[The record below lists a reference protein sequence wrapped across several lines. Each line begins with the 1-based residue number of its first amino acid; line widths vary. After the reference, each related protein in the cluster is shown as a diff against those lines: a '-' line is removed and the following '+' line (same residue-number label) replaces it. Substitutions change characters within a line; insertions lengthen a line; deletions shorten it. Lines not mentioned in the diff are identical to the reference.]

1 MAIDS
6 TVLTRHD
13 TGHESRLMSYGSSY
27 LDDSQTQRS
36 LHTGQCTVGNT
47 YTIHPGDVR
56 SYGATWMRMPHQ
68 PSRLKPDH
76 HTSYLCMMNQP
87 RSEAH
92 TRNSVMR
99 PVAVPILSSHARPP
113 KRRDTL
119 RARRVNILGALY
131 APSAPLFTR
140 LE

>member
-56 SYGATWMRMPHQ
+56 AYGYLDAHAASAIATQARSPHI
-68 PSRLKPDH
+68 
-76 HTSYLCMMNQP
+76 
-87 RSEAH
+87 
-92 TRNSVMR
+92 
-99 PVAVPILSSHARPP
+99 ILVHDESTK
-113 KRRDTL
+113 KR
-119 RARRVNILGALY
+119 GPY
-131 APSAPLFTR
+131 S
-140 LE
+140 